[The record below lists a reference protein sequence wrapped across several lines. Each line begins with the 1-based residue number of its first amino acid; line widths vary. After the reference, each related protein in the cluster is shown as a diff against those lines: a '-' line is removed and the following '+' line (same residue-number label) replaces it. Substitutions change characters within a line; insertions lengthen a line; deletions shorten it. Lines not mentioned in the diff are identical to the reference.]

1 MGILC
6 LLCSGDIWDR
16 LGRGE
21 QLALIVEKEVG
32 IFTFGVVYFWVLRQ
46 GERTG
51 NMGIWLFSRQHLLNM
66 IMAK

>member
-1 MGILC
+1 MRILC

-16 LGRGE
+16 LERGG

-46 GERTG
+46 GERTC